1 MKRIL
6 FFLAA
11 VCLSSA
17 ANSKTLV
24 AYYSYTGN
32 CEAIV
37 TELRNQI
44 TADVVEIEP
53 AEKGLRYEA
62 NGYALG
68 TQLLNAIADNPTKNT
83 PRMKS
88 YLRQD
93 ANVEGQRDI
102 IMASATEPQSKLIT
116 RIAEI
121 EVHKKYLTEYLAAAG
136 RVGATSVAQEP
147 GVVCIFPMQVEDKA
161 NTIRIVE
168 IYRDSAAYQAHL
180 QTPHFLE
187 YKQSTLHMVKSL
199 RLIDTT
205 PLDKDA
211 MPLIFKKY

>member
-11 VCLSSA
+11 VCLSAA

-24 AYYSYTGN
+24 AYYFYTGN

-88 YLRQD
+88 YLQQD

-102 IMASATEPQSKLIT
+102 IMDLQLN
-116 RIAEI
+116 
-121 EVHKKYLTEYLAAAG
+121 L
-136 RVGATSVAQEP
+136 
-147 GVVCIFPMQVEDKA
+147 KA
-161 NTIRIVE
+161 N
-168 IYRDSAAYQAHL
+168 
-180 QTPHFLE
+180 
-187 YKQSTLHMVKSL
+187 
-199 RLIDTT
+199 
-205 PLDKDA
+205 
-211 MPLIFKKY
+211 

>member
-1 MKRIL
+1 
-6 FFLAA
+6 
-11 VCLSSA
+11 
-17 ANSKTLV
+17 
-24 AYYSYTGN
+24 
-32 CEAIV
+32 
-37 TELRNQI
+37 
-44 TADVVEIEP
+44 
-53 AEKGLRYEA
+53 
-62 NGYALG
+62 
-68 TQLLNAIADNPTKNT
+68 
-83 PRMKS
+83 MKS
-88 YLRQD
+88 YL
-93 ANVEGQRDI
+93 ESDI
-102 IMASATEPQSKLIT
+102 NSNSQGVMAADTEQTTDSKSKLIT

-121 EVHKKYLTEYLAAAG
+121 DVHKKYLTEYLAAAG

-147 GVVCIFPMQVEDKA
+147 GVVCIFPMQVEGKA